1 MKSQPI
7 TKKDR
12 IISLDIIRGIA
23 LFGILLINV
32 PAFIIMMENS
42 PQPDMSG
49 FNGILHALV
58 EAFIEKKFFSIF
70 SFLFGVGFYIFVSRA
85 EERGD
90 RYYLRYVRRLLAL
103 LLFGIINALFIFW
116 GDILHIYALFG
127 FVLLPFYKLKPKNI
141 LLSVGL
147 IAFAHWVARIV
158 CMTVFSPTAKPPALL
173 DFIASDSLTIII
185 MFLLGLY
192 AAKSGLVRNV
202 SQHLRTFKITRSITF
217 VLFVIFAGIIL
228 WITSKPETDTTIFYQ
243 KSFIS
248 LGAIP
253 MTLFYLSTLFIL
265 LENKALQNTLRPIG
279 HVGQMAFTNY
289 IGQALLGRVIISFM
303 GLEVISPLPALI
315 ISLVIYAIEVMI
327 STLWLRKYKQ
337 GPLEWLWRR
346 MTYGKPSV

>member
-7 TKKDR
+7 TRKER
-12 IISLDIIRGIA
+12 IVSLDIIRGIA

-49 FNGILHALV
+49 INGIIHVLIETL
-58 EAFIEKKFFSIF
+58 IEKKFFSIF

-116 GDILHIYALFG
+116 GDILHVYALFG
-127 FVLLPFYKLKPKNI
+127 FILIPFYKLKPKTI
-141 LLSVGL
+141 LLSTGL
-147 IAFAHWVARIV
+147 IALTHWVARIV
-158 CMTVFSPTAKPPALL
+158 CMTLFSATAKPYAWL
-173 DFIASDSLTIII
+173 DFMASDSLTIII

-192 AAKSGLVRNV
+192 AAKSGIIRNV
-202 SQHLRTFKITRSITF
+202 SQYLRAFKITRGITF
-217 VLFVIFAGIIL
+217 VLFIAFSGVIL
-228 WITSKPETDTTIFYQ
+228 WIAAKPETDTTIFYK

-248 LGAIP
+248 LGTIP
-253 MTLFYLSTLFIL
+253 MTLFYLSTLFTL
-265 LENKALQNTLRPIG
+265 LENKALQNILRPIG

-289 IGQALLGRVIISFM
+289 IGQALLGKVIISFM
-303 GLEVISPLPALI
+303 ALEVISPLPALI
-315 ISLVIYAIEVMI
+315 ISVVIYAIEVVI
-327 STLWLRKYKQ
+327 STIWLRNYKQ

-346 MTYGKPSV
+346 MTYGKPTV